1 MLGKAGNEVV
11 RSEQKSFSFGHGGGA
26 AVLRSRQRHADELGK
41 SNLFLALV
49 PEREVALQAVETG
62 RDIAKR
68 YGLSKTPRPHEL
80 MHVSLNGI
88 GKYPDFPDDIVFA
101 VSAAMATVKAAPFEV
116 NFDRAMSFAGANA
129 IVLANAIR
137 SEEMMDLHVQLAKE
151 MWAVGLNFTYNPR
164 FMPHM
169 TVLYDETP
177 VPEHLLTEPVRWIA
191 REFVLIRSLIGK
203 SEYEYLDRW
212 PLLD

>member
-1 MLGKAGNEVV
+1 MLGKAGVV
-11 RSEQKSFSFGHGGGA
+11 RIEQKSFSLGQAGA
-26 AVLRSRQRHADELGK
+26 AVPLRSHQKYADDHGK

-49 PEREVALQAVETG
+49 PKREVALQAVETG
-62 RDIAKR
+62 RDIARR
-68 YGLSKTPRPHEL
+68 YGLSKSPRPHEL

-88 GKYPDFPDDIVFA
+88 GKYQDFPDDIVFA
-101 VSAAMATVKAAPFEV
+101 ISAAMATVKAAPFEV
-116 NFDRAMSFAGANA
+116 NFDRAMSFAGAKA
-129 IVLANAIR
+129 VVLANAIR

-169 TVLYDETP
+169 TVFYDETP
-177 VPEHLLTEPVRWIA
+177 VPEHMLAEPVRWIA

-212 PLLD
+212 PLVD

>member
-11 RSEQKSFSFGHGGGA
+11 RSEQTLFSFGNGGGGKA
-26 AVLRSRQRHADELGK
+26 ARPRQRHLDDAGK

-49 PEREVALQAVETG
+49 PERQVALQAADAG
-62 RDIAKR
+62 RQIAR
-68 YGLSKTPRPHEL
+68 QYGLSGNPRPHDL
-80 MHVSLNGI
+80 LHVSLNGI
-88 GKYPDFPDDIVFA
+88 GKYPDMPDDIVFA
-101 VSAAMATVKAAPFEV
+101 VSAAMATVKVPPFEV
-116 NFDRAMSFAGANA
+116 NFDRALYFAGANA
-129 IVLANAIR
+129 VVLANAIR

-151 MWAVGLNFTYNPR
+151 MWAVGLTFTYNPR

-177 VPEHLLTEPVRWIA
+177 VPEHVLAEPVRWIA
-191 REFVLIRSLIGK
+191 REFVLIRSIIGK